1 MYSITDTLINNTSES
16 VIYKFVSYKLYLFQQ
31 SYLDK
36 PDKVFIKGLHQNI
49 NLCQLIFWKIL
60 YNIWLMKI

>member
-36 PDKVFIKGLHQNI
+36 PDKVFIKGITSKYKFVSIDLLENT
-49 NLCQLIFWKIL
+49 L
-60 YNIWLMKI
+60 